1 MCLKE
6 SLPRGKR
13 GCVLKGVIVKRERFS
28 PRHFERK
35 KRERV
40 LEGVIVKRSWKRVL
54 KGFILK
60 REKKHLH
67 S

>member
-1 MCLKE
+1 MLKGVIAKRE
-6 SLPRGKR
+6 R

-40 LEGVIVKRSWKRVL
+40 LEGVIVKREL
-54 KGFILK
+54 EKGA
-60 REKKHLH
+60 
-67 S
+67 

>member
-13 GCVLKGVIVKRERFS
+13 GCVLKGVIVKRERF
-28 PRHFERK
+28 PPCHFERK

-40 LEGVIVKRSWKRVL
+40 LEGVIVKRELERVL

-60 REKKHLH
+60 RENRYLR
-67 S
+67 